1 ADGNSSASRKHKISP
16 RLPPTPAS
24 NADAWP
30 PVFLEDRNDTV
41 CVAENDFAR
50 MVGGP
55 PPESLSGSP
64 GSQHYRLPGPRS
76 DHNCSIDENAGRRRG
91 HHGIAC
97 DIVELHRLGW
107 RVSAHTRHLF
117 HSSVPSFKREP
128 RTAIVADGPKARDEN
143 LTRSTHIPCLPTSAC
158 TAQRERTSESAMQMR
173 CASPAASL
181 SSGQSMERN
190 ACTM

>member
-1 ADGNSSASRKHKISP
+1 LPINYRASGRVLSKSLKAYLCPAAGRVWEAPTSLCGRELIGIKEAQNISAAACYASVERR
-16 RLPPTPAS
+16 RL
-24 NADAWP
+24 
-30 PVFLEDRNDTV
+30 
-41 CVAENDFAR
+41 AENDFAR

-91 HHGIAC
+91 HHGIVC
-97 DIVELHRLGW
+97 DIVGLHRLGW

-143 LTRSTHIPCLPTSAC
+143 LTR
-158 TAQRERTSESAMQMR
+158 
-173 CASPAASL
+173 
-181 SSGQSMERN
+181 
-190 ACTM
+190 